1 MVTEK
6 EGEKEGER
14 EGERESVAQGATHR
28 GKGGTPDPGG
38 SDFKTR
44 GDVRAPARVRT
55 E

>member
-14 EGERESVAQGATHR
+14 EGERESVSQGATHR